1 MSTWTRHRS
10 AGCNAP
16 HTVRAVPPAS
26 EAPPPRPS
34 ADTRLGRRRSSHLPC
49 GFALAGFA
57 NRGRFYPRGCGL
69 CRTVWATYNDG
80 ITRQFPSPTITLGRA
95 GGGRSR
101 TPPLTRFDRG
111 LGARILQPPPRR
123 VLNRPTRPSRQGIRT
138 GDLVKREHFL
148 YGEALFLP
156 ATPKSNTHTGSIGSV
171 LRSSAS
177 NAVDANN
184 DRRCLSWAWYPRPL
198 GSTWGITDSGASR
211 PPHPSSLRSA
221 QSYETYAQD
230 TTVGAPPTVT
240 GKAPP
245 RQQVLYKE

>member
-1 MSTWTRHRS
+1 MPIEVAFTFAGAAS
-10 AGCNAP
+10 AGQSGPPTTTAS
-16 HTVRAVPPAS
+16 PAS
-26 EAPPPRPS
+26 SP
-34 ADTRLGRRRSSHLPC
+34 LLQLPLDARAED
-49 GFALAGFA
+49 GAGHH
-57 NRGRFYPRGCGL
+57 RDS
-69 CRTVWATYNDG
+69 V
-80 ITRQFPSPTITLGRA
+80 S
-95 GGGRSR
+95 
-101 TPPLTRFDRG
+101 
-111 LGARILQPPPRR
+111 RILQPPPRR
-123 VLNRPTRPSRQGIRT
+123 ALNRPTRPSRQGIRT

-184 DRRCLSWAWYPRPL
+184 DRRCLSWAWYPRPS

-245 RQQVLYKE
+245 RQQVLYKELSLIHISEPTRPY